1 MPDMRSFLLS
11 LWRPLEDAGLLVG
24 GVVRHLSCSV
34 RERAVNL
41 RNHRSAFTDGSRNT
55 LGRSR
60 PHLADGKNAG
70 PARFQRKG
78 RAADRTVAVGKF
90 GAGDD
95 EAFAVDLHA
104 LLEPICVR
112 VGADK
117 QEDMP

>member
-1 MPDMRSFLLS
+1 MRLRETGLS
-11 LWRPLEDAGLLVG
+11 

-60 PHLADGKNAG
+60 PNIADGKNAG

-104 LLEPICVR
+104 LLEPISVR

>member
-1 MPDMRSFLLS
+1 MPEKRGFLLH
-11 LWRPLEDAGLLVG
+11 LWRVSEGVGLIVG
-24 GVVRHLSCSV
+24 GVVRRLSRSV

-60 PHLADGKNAG
+60 PHIADGKNAG
-70 PARFQRKG
+70 PACFQRKG

-104 LLEPICVR
+104 LLEPI
-112 VGADK
+112 
-117 QEDMP
+117 